1 MNTTARQG
9 ILYRLFAG
17 GIPITALLTAIFYL
31 QGKAYQAGF
40 LHYFHI
46 ESTQMAITTAD
57 AMWNAYRGWGNGA
70 ATVLLQSRDLFIR
83 ALFELAPLVLIASL
97 LAAASMLLFMRFKK
111 ESPNNSRP
119 HPPVKPPPGVRKRFL
134 LFFSVVVGYIFSLPA
149 VIVLASL
156 IVVITVSLT
165 VEPFF
170 RIGMNDATDFCRTPA
185 AAVPT
190 IPNLPGLSPENGP
203 IYQLWC
209 STDTCAVMQS
219 EIAYVVQ
226 KSSIPITTSAP
237 LSLDLSEIQST
248 SYKALCTK

>member
-119 HPPVKPPPGVRKRFL
+119 HPPVKTPPRSTEAIFTFFL
-134 LFFSVVVGYIFSLPA
+134 CRRWLYIQPARSHRSCLAHCRHHRQPHSGTVLQDRHERRHRLLQDSCRCGSYHPQSSGAFSGKWSHLPTL
-149 VIVLASL
+149 VLHRYMRRYA
-156 IVVITVSLT
+156 I
-165 VEPFF
+165 
-170 RIGMNDATDFCRTPA
+170 
-185 AAVPT
+185 
-190 IPNLPGLSPENGP
+190 
-203 IYQLWC
+203 
-209 STDTCAVMQS
+209 
-219 EIAYVVQ
+219 
-226 KSSIPITTSAP
+226 
-237 LSLDLSEIQST
+237 
-248 SYKALCTK
+248 